1 MARSISNYELI
12 ECLIPQAST
21 GTRFYFPDE
30 PQLRFASMK
39 GLEVYTPGVVS
50 NSPLSGNALLAIAD
64 MQKTFLVLY
73 YNDKEAVNRIPIL
86 ALNRVASNSGTG
98 NPYVFGLN
106 QFDNPRVIW
115 SKSYLVTPT
124 AYTTI
129 SSANFSVVFGVHYD

>member
-39 GLEVYTPGVVS
+39 ALEVYTPGVVT
-50 NSPLSGNALLAIAD
+50 NSPLSGNALLPIAD

-73 YNDKEAVNRIPIL
+73 YNDKEAVNRIPVL
-86 ALNRVASNSGTG
+86 ALNRVATNSTTG

-124 AYTTI
+124 AYAGI
-129 SSANFSVVFGVHYD
+129 GSANFSVVFGVHYD

>member
-1 MARSISNYELI
+1 MARSIQKYELI
-12 ECLIPQAST
+12 ECVIPQAST
-21 GTRFYFPDE
+21 GTRFFFPDE

-39 GLEVYTPGVVS
+39 ALEVYTPGVVS

-73 YNDKEAVNRIPIL
+73 YEDVEAVNRIPVL
-86 ALNRVASNSGTG
+86 ALNRVASNSATA

-106 QFDNPRVIW
+106 LFDNKRIIW
-115 SKSYLVTPT
+115 SKSYLTTPS

-129 SSANFSVVFGVHYD
+129 GSANFSVCFGVYYE